1 LQNKG
6 IRGQARSIAIVSYG
20 TVVFNA
26 VAGFLYTPWIIRSI
40 GKQQYGLYTLAIS
53 FVSMFL
59 LDFGLGSAVSRY
71 LSRYL
76 VEGNNEQANRFVGLV
91 SRLYIIISGSIS
103 VVLLVCFLLIEVLF
117 TSLLPTEIPV
127 FRNLFL
133 IVSFYSV
140 VAFPFTTLNG
150 IMISTGKYLALKSC
164 MLAQRVLLVVLI
176 VLSLFLNLGVYAL
189 VMANAISTLFGVLL
203 KLFVVRKETTVQP
216 DFRYKNR
223 AQVKELF
230 GFSMWMTVV
239 QISQRFIFAITPS
252 ILAVTSG
259 SEAIAYFGVAAT
271 IEGYVYSFAEALD
284 GLFIPTITNYQLG
297 NDSSKQT
304 TDLMIKFGRIQLYV
318 IALILIGFISIGR
331 DFINLWIGEGFQDVY
346 FMAVLLVAPSFLYL
360 PVSVGRTA
368 IVVAGKVKQ
377 QAIAY
382 IFMALINVILCFI
395 LSVPLGALGASI
407 GVFIAYLIR
416 TLLMLWIMKHHLNLD
431 LRLFYRKTY
440 HVLCPLFLL
449 ALILAIV
456 VTRFRVFSG
465 WLGIIINI
473 CLITTIF
480 GFLVIFFGF
489 DDFERIFFKDILKRR
504 GR

>member
-1 LQNKG
+1 
-6 IRGQARSIAIVSYG
+6 
-20 TVVFNA
+20 
-26 VAGFLYTPWIIRSI
+26 
-40 GKQQYGLYTLAIS
+40 
-53 FVSMFL
+53 
-59 LDFGLGSAVSRY
+59 
-71 LSRYL
+71 
-76 VEGNNEQANRFVGLV
+76 
-91 SRLYIIISGSIS
+91 
-103 VVLLVCFLLIEVLF
+103 
-117 TSLLPTEIPV
+117 
-127 FRNLFL
+127 
-133 IVSFYSV
+133 
-140 VAFPFTTLNG
+140 
-150 IMISTGKYLALKSC
+150 
-164 MLAQRVLLVVLI
+164 
-176 VLSLFLNLGVYAL
+176 
-189 VMANAISTLFGVLL
+189 
-203 KLFVVRKETTVQP
+203 
-216 DFRYKNR
+216 
-223 AQVKELF
+223 
-230 GFSMWMTVV
+230 
-239 QISQRFIFAITPS
+239 
-252 ILAVTSG
+252 
-259 SEAIAYFGVAAT
+259 
-271 IEGYVYSFAEALD
+271 
-284 GLFIPTITNYQLG
+284 
-297 NDSSKQT
+297 
-304 TDLMIKFGRIQLYV
+304 
-318 IALILIGFISIGR
+318 
-331 DFINLWIGEGFQDVY
+331 
-346 FMAVLLVAPSFLYL
+346 MAVLLVAPSFLYL